1 MACKQ
6 NLNLG
11 KAGEEEALRFLKSK
25 GYKLLRQN
33 YKTKLGEIDIIAQDR
48 ETLCFIEVKTRSSD
62 MFGHPSEALTPA
74 KQKKLSQLAL
84 IFLKEHNL
92 IEKKARFD
100 VVTIMHSKD
109 KAIDFKLIKD
119 AFPLAESFTY

>member
-1 MACKQ
+1 MYKE

-11 KAGEEEALRFLKSK
+11 KAGEQEAARFLKNK

-33 YKTKLGEIDIIAQDR
+33 YKTKLGEIDIIAWEG
-48 ETLCFIEVKTRSSD
+48 ETLCFIEVKTRSSCL
-62 MFGHPSEALTPA
+62 FGHPTEALTRT

-100 VVTIMHSKD
+100 VVTIIHSND
-109 KAIDFKLIKD
+109 KPLDFKLIRD
-119 AFPLAESFTY
+119 AFPLDESFTY